1 MHVRLSLIDSV
12 PPVTRDIAIDPGTT
26 LDVVHLVI
34 QRLFDWQNVHL
45 HRFDSVDTYERWR
58 ADVPEPR
65 SWLLPSLLDEFDGEP
80 DADATLAEALTVGG
94 GTLWYEYD
102 FGDSWRLTI
111 TAIDGDDTPRCVLAA
126 VGQPPHDDS
135 GGVHTFNER
144 RAKRVTASEPV
155 DIAALD
161 TVALNIAALDAS
173 VQTLLATTR
182 TLPLVRPLLTR
193 VTTDVGSDWCARIAA
208 AAEHPPIVDDAAIA
222 ASIRPIEWMLRRIGP
237 DGTALT
243 AAGWLPPAI
252 VRDAMRELD
261 WEHRDVG
268 MMNREDRTFA
278 IADLRAL
285 MRQLGLLRVAKGRI
299 VPTAVARRLL
309 DDSRA
314 LWGHVAE
321 QLVERQPKPVGRDLM
336 LMLALQLV
344 SGEALDEQPLADRM
358 ARDLTELGW
367 RDPRGSR
374 LEELLDGRVT
384 PATAASML
392 SWAQQ
397 PLRDLGAYP
406 ESGRRR
412 WEWGSEP
419 TEIGRALGWAMLGGT
434 LVQGQDQIT

>member
-1 MHVRLSLIDSV
+1 MHVRLSLLDSV
-12 PPVTRDIAIDPGTT
+12 PPVTRDIAIEPGTT

-34 QRLFDWQNVHL
+34 QVLFDWQNVHL
-45 HRFDSVDTYERWR
+45 HRFDSVDTYEQWS
-58 ADVPEPR
+58 ADGPEPR
-65 SWLLPSLLDEFDGEP
+65 SWVPVNLLDEFDGEP
-80 DADATLAEALTVGG
+80 DTDITLADALTVGG

-102 FGDSWRLTI
+102 FGDSWRVTI
-111 TAIDGDDTPRCVLAA
+111 TTIDGDVTGRYVLAA
-126 VGQPPHDDS
+126 AGRPPHDDS
-135 GGVHTFNER
+135 GGIHTFNDVRNALPADLAE
-144 RAKRVTASEPV
+144 EV
-155 DIAALD
+155 DID
-161 TVALNIAALDAS
+161 ALDAS

-182 TLPLVRPLLTR
+182 ALPLLRPLLTR
-193 VTTDVGSDWCARIAA
+193 VTTDVGSEWCVRIAA
-208 AAEHPPIVDDAAIA
+208 AVQHPPIVDDAAIA

-243 AAGWLPPAI
+243 SAGWLPPAI

-268 MMNREDRTFA
+268 SMNREDRTFA

-285 MRQLGLLRVAKGRI
+285 MRQLGLLRVGKGRI
-299 VPTAVARRLL
+299 APTAVARRLL

-321 QLVERQPKPVGRDLM
+321 QLVERQRTAVDRDFM
-336 LMLALQLV
+336 LLLALQLV
-344 SGEALDEQPLADRM
+344 SGEALDERPLADRM

-367 RDPRGSR
+367 RDPGGSR
-374 LEELLDGRVT
+374 LEELRDGRVT
-384 PATAASML
+384 AATAASML

-434 LVQGQDQIT
+434 KVQSQDRSI

>member
-1 MHVRLSLIDSV
+1 MHVRLSLLNSE

-34 QRLFDWQNVHL
+34 QRVFDWQNVHL
-45 HRFDSVDTYERWR
+45 HRFDTVDTNEQWR
-58 ADVPEPR
+58 ADAPEPR
-65 SWLLPSLLDEFDGEP
+65 SWLPLNLLDEFDGEP
-80 DADATLAEALTVGG
+80 DTDTTFAEALAAGG

-102 FGDSWRLTI
+102 FGDSWRVTI
-111 TAIDGDDTPRCVLAA
+111 TGIDGDENGRHVLAA
-126 VGQPPHDDS
+126 VGRPPRDDS

-144 RAKRVTASEPV
+144 RAKRPAASEPV
-155 DIAALD
+155 DIE
-161 TVALNIAALDAS
+161 ALDAR
-173 VQTLLATTR
+173 VQYLLAATR
-182 TLPLVRPLLTR
+182 TLPVLRPLLTR
-193 VTTDVGSDWCARIAA
+193 VTTDVGSRWCGRIATA
-208 AAEHPPIVDDAAIA
+208 VQHPPIVDEAAIA

-237 DGTALT
+237 DGAALT
-243 AAGWLPPAI
+243 SAGWLPPSI

-268 MMNREDRTFA
+268 KMNREDRTFA

-285 MRQLGLLRVAKGRI
+285 MRQLGLVRVARGRI
-299 VPTAVARRLL
+299 APTVVARRVL
-309 DDSRA
+309 DDSGA
-314 LWGHVAE
+314 LWVHVAE
-321 QLVERQPKPVGRDLM
+321 QLVERQPTPVGRDLM
-336 LMLALQLV
+336 LLLALQLV
-344 SGEALDEQPLADRM
+344 SGEALDERPLADRM

-367 RDPRGSR
+367 RDPGGSR
-374 LEELLDGRVT
+374 LEELRDGRVT

-419 TEIGRALGWAMLGGT
+419 TEVGRALGWAMLGGT
-434 LVQGQDQIT
+434 VVQGESLPS